1 MRDMVSLQK
10 SYYPELMQLRLK
22 TELDFINSEASNKD
36 KKLTLYKQFKNKLI
50 LSNIYKNVN
59 LIFNKDTNSHGNIQ
73 LNRFYSSDEKILK
86 IVTILEHFLDV
97 KKGKKISIS
106 KDVNL
111 PCLQDSDYVLT
122 QQEMDMYCKNWALS

>member
-22 TELDFINSEASNKD
+22 TELDFINPEASNKD